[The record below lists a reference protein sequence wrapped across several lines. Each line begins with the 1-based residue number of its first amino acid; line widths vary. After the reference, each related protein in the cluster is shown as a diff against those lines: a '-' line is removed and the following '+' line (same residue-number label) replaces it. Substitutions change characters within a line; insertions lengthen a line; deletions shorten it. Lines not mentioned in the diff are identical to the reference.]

1 MLRGT
6 PSQLY
11 RLYWTGRYLERIDL
25 TSRSLLAALSSASP
39 EEALAGLA
47 RSLGREYGGL
57 WGFLEDVLY
66 GREGSLVHAARMI
79 RLNLMGL
86 GSERLSREANMLV
99 LLAENRVERS
109 LDSVRSHLQ
118 DILSAALR
126 LGEVLEAELTVPPTP
141 PAEKLREQ
149 LMHQQQ

>member
-25 TSRSLLAALSSASP
+25 TARSLLAALSAGAP
-39 EEALAGLA
+39 EESLRALAG
-47 RSLGREYGGL
+47 SLGREYQGL
-57 WGFLEDVLY
+57 WRFLEDLLY
-66 GREGSLVHAARMI
+66 GEEGSIVHAARMV

-99 LLAENRVERS
+99 LLAENRVGRS
-109 LDSVRSHLQ
+109 LGEVRRHLQ
-118 DILSAALR
+118 DVLRAALS
-126 LGEVLEAELTVPPTP
+126 LGEVLEAELTAPPTP
-141 PAEKLREQ
+141 PLEKLREQ